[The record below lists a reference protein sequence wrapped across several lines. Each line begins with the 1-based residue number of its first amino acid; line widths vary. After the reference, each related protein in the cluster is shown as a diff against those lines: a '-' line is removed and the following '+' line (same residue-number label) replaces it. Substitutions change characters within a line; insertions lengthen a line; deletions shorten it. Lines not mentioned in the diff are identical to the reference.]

1 LPAPAP
7 IAISLRAYLRL
18 IRSNPNFRRLW
29 IAQAISE
36 MGDWFYSLA
45 IYNLL
50 LELTGRAESV
60 ALAVILQVLPQSL
73 IGPTAGVV
81 NDRLSRKQVMIAADV
96 ARAGIVLCMLFAR
109 SPATVWI
116 VYPLLFIETLMASF
130 FEPARSA
137 VIPNVVREEET
148 TIANTLSATTWSFD
162 LAIGAMFGG
171 IVAAWL
177 GRDAVFILNAFSFL
191 GSAWL
196 IWRMQFTEPHMHAAA
211 PFHIREL
218 VSLAPVIDG
227 IRYVTRDSRLF
238 ASVFL
243 KAGVGILGSSF
254 VLLPVMG
261 ERLFPL
267 RSFSSDHH
275 RASVLAMSVLMGARG
290 LGALIG
296 PLGSAQWAGID
307 LRKLRWGSLLGFAM
321 YGAGY
326 LLVSQAPGIGL
337 ACFGIM
343 FAHAGGS
350 MVWVFSTTLLQMI
363 TQDNFR
369 GRVFAAEYGFLTFAI
384 AVATFLV
391 GFALDHGIHPQRV
404 AMFTGLA
411 SLIPLTFWSIALRRW
426 RDEIPTDTSNQK
438 SN

>member
-1 LPAPAP
+1 LSSPAP
-7 IAISLRAYLRL
+7 IPISVASYARL
-18 IRSNPNFRRLW
+18 VRSNSNFRRLW

-50 LELTGRAESV
+50 LELTGRAEAV
-60 ALAVILQVLPQSL
+60 ALAVILQVLPQTL
-73 IGPTAGVV
+73 IGPTSGVI
-81 NDRLSRKQVMIAADV
+81 NDRLSRRKVMIAADL
-96 ARAGIVLCMLFAR
+96 ARVVIVLCMLFAR
-109 SPATVWI
+109 TSSTVWI
-116 VYPLLFIETLMASF
+116 VYPLLFIESLMASL

-137 VIPNVVREEET
+137 VIPNVVRPEET

-177 GRDAVFILNAFSFL
+177 GRDAVFVLNALSFL

-196 IWRMQFTEPHMHAAA
+196 IWRMNFTEPHLNAA
-211 PFHIREL
+211 PFHAREL
-218 VSLAPVIDG
+218 VSLAPVMDG
-227 IRYVTRDSRLF
+227 VRYMTRDRRIF

-243 KAGVGILGSSF
+243 KSGVGILGSSF

-267 RSFSSDHH
+267 RSVTPDPH

-290 LGALIG
+290 VGALLG
-296 PLGSAQWAGID
+296 PLISAEWGGIN
-307 LRKLRWGSLLGFAM
+307 LKRLRWGSLLGYCM
-321 YGAGY
+321 YGTGY
-326 LLVSQAPGIGL
+326 LMVSQAPSIGL

-350 MVWVFSTTLLQMI
+350 MIWVFSTTLLQMI
-363 TQDNFR
+363 TEDNFR
-369 GRVFAAEYGFLTFAI
+369 GRVFAAEYGFLTLAI
-384 AVATFLV
+384 AIATFLV
-391 GFALDHGIHPQRV
+391 GFALDHGLHPQRV
-404 AMFTGLA
+404 AMLTGLA
-411 SLIPLTFWSIALRRW
+411 ALLPITFWSLAMAGW
-426 RDEIPTDTSNQK
+426 RDENRSPASK
-438 SN
+438 

>member
-1 LPAPAP
+1 
-7 IAISLRAYLRL
+7 
-18 IRSNPNFRRLW
+18 
-29 IAQAISE
+29 

-50 LELTGRAESV
+50 LELTGRAEAV

-81 NDRLSRKQVMIAADV
+81 NDRLSRKQVMIVADL
-96 ARAGIVLCMLFAR
+96 ARAVIVVCMLFAR
-109 SPATVWI
+109 TPSTVWI
-116 VYPLLFIETLMASF
+116 IYPLLFIESLMASL

-137 VIPNVVREEET
+137 VIPNVVRPEET

-162 LAIGAMFGG
+162 LAVGAMFGG

-177 GRDAVFILNAFSFL
+177 GRDTVFVLNALSFL

-196 IWRMQFTEPHMHAAA
+196 IWRMHFDEPHLNAA
-211 PFHIREL
+211 PFHPREL
-218 VSLAPVIDG
+218 VSLAPVMDG
-227 IRYVTRDSRLF
+227 IRYVMRDRRLA

-243 KAGVGILGSSF
+243 KSGVGILGSSF

-267 RSFSSDHH
+267 RSISADPHG
-275 RASVLAMSVLMGARG
+275 ASVLAMSVLMGARG
-290 LGALIG
+290 VGALIG

-307 LRKLRWGSLLGFAM
+307 LRRLRWGSLLGYAL
-321 YGAGY
+321 YGVGY
-326 LLVSQAPGIGL
+326 LLVSHAHGIGL

-343 FAHAGGS
+343 TAHAGGAI
-350 MVWVFSTTLLQMI
+350 VWVFSTTLLQMI
-363 TQDNFR
+363 TEDSFR
-369 GRVFAAEYGFLTFAI
+369 GRVFAAEYGFLTFAM

-391 GFALDHGIHPQRV
+391 GFALDHGLHPQTV
-404 AMFTGLA
+404 AMYTGLA
-411 SLIPLTFWSIALRRW
+411 ALVPVTLWSLAQAGWHDQELPA
-426 RDEIPTDTSNQK
+426 TSNLK
-438 SN
+438 PE

>member
-1 LPAPAP
+1 
-7 IAISLRAYLRL
+7 
-18 IRSNPNFRRLW
+18 
-29 IAQAISE
+29 
-36 MGDWFYSLA
+36 MGDWFYALA

-50 LELTGRAESV
+50 LEFTGRAEAV

-81 NDRLSRKQVMIAADV
+81 NDRLSRRRVMIAADL
-96 ARAGIVLCMLFAR
+96 ARVVIVLCMLFAR
-109 SPATVWI
+109 TPKTVWI
-116 VYPLLFIETLMASF
+116 VYPLLFLETLMASF

-148 TIANTLSATTWSFD
+148 TVANTLSATTWSFD
-162 LAIGAMFGG
+162 LAMGAMFGG

-177 GRDAVFILNAFSFL
+177 GRDAVFILNALSFL

-196 IWRMQFTEPHMHAAA
+196 IWRMRFTEPHLNAA
-211 PFHIREL
+211 PFHVREL
-218 VSLAPVIDG
+218 VSLAPVMDG
-227 IRYVTRDSRLF
+227 VRYMMRDTRLF

-261 ERLFPL
+261 ERLFSL
-267 RSFSSDHH
+267 RSITPDPH

-296 PLGSAQWAGID
+296 PLVSAQWAGID

-326 LLVSQAPGIGL
+326 LLVWQAHGIRL

-343 FAHAGGS
+343 TAHAGGA
-350 MVWVFSTTLLQMI
+350 MVWVFSTTLLQMM
-363 TQDNFR
+363 TRDSFR

-384 AVATFLV
+384 AVAAFLV
-391 GFALDHGIHPQRV
+391 GFALDHGLHPQRV
-404 AMFTGLA
+404 ALYTGLA
-411 SLIPLTFWSIALRRW
+411 AFIPLSLWSLALARW
-426 RDEIPTDTSNQK
+426 RDENPSTASNHEPR
-438 SN
+438 

>member
-1 LPAPAP
+1 MSSPAP
-7 IAISLRAYLRL
+7 ISISVGAYVRL

-29 IAQAISE
+29 IAQAVSE
-36 MGDWFYSLA
+36 MGDWFYALA

-81 NDRLSRKQVMIAADV
+81 NDRLSRKQVMIVADL
-96 ARAGIVLCMLFAR
+96 ARVGIVLCMLFAR
-109 SPATVWI
+109 TPSTVWI
-116 VYPLLFIETLMASF
+116 VYPLLFVETLMASF

-137 VIPNVVREEET
+137 VIPNVVRPEET

-162 LAIGAMFGG
+162 LAVGAMFGG
-171 IVAAWL
+171 LVAAWL
-177 GRDAVFILNAFSFL
+177 GRDAVFVLNALSFVL
-191 GSAWL
+191 SAWL
-196 IWRMQFTEPHMHAAA
+196 IWRMHFDEPHLDAL
-211 PFHIREL
+211 PFHVREL
-218 VSLAPVIDG
+218 VSLAPVMDG
-227 IRYVTRDSRLF
+227 IRYVMRDRRLF

-267 RSFSSDHH
+267 RWFSPDAH

-307 LRKLRWGSLLGFAM
+307 LRRLRWGCLLGFAM

-326 LLVSQAPGIGL
+326 LVVSQAPGIGV

-363 TQDNFR
+363 TQDSFR
-369 GRVFAAEYGFLTFAI
+369 GRVFAAEYGFLTFTI
-384 AVATFLV
+384 AVAAFVV
-391 GFALDHGIHPQRV
+391 GLALDHGVHPQRV
-404 AMFTGLA
+404 ALYTGLA
-411 SLIPLTFWSIALRRW
+411 AFIPLALWSLALAGW
-426 RDEIPTDTSNQK
+426 RDENPLAASNREPR
-438 SN
+438 

>member
-1 LPAPAP
+1 
-7 IAISLRAYLRL
+7 
-18 IRSNPNFRRLW
+18 
-29 IAQAISE
+29 
-36 MGDWFYSLA
+36 MGDWFYALA

-50 LELTGRAESV
+50 LEFTGQAEAV

-81 NDRLSRKQVMIAADV
+81 NDRLSRRQVMIAADL
-96 ARAGIVLCMLFAR
+96 ARVVIVLCMLFAR
-109 SPATVWI
+109 TPKTVWI
-116 VYPLLFIETLMASF
+116 IYPLLFLETLMASF

-162 LAIGAMFGG
+162 LAMGAMFGG

-177 GRDAVFILNAFSFL
+177 GRDAVFILNALSFL
-191 GSAWL
+191 GSAGL
-196 IWRMQFTEPHMHAAA
+196 IWRMRFTEPHLNAA
-211 PFHIREL
+211 PFHVREL
-218 VSLAPVIDG
+218 VSLAPVMDG
-227 IRYVTRDSRLF
+227 VRYMMRDTRLF

-267 RSFSSDHH
+267 RSITPDPH

-296 PLGSAQWAGID
+296 PLVSAQWAGID

-326 LLVSQAPGIGL
+326 LLVWQAHGIRL

-343 FAHAGGS
+343 TAHAGGA
-350 MVWVFSTTLLQMI
+350 MVWVFSTTLLQMM
-363 TQDNFR
+363 TRDSFR

-384 AVATFLV
+384 AVAAFLV
-391 GFALDHGIHPQRV
+391 GFALDHGLHPQRV
-404 AMFTGLA
+404 ALYTGLA
-411 SLIPLTFWSIALRRW
+411 AFIPLSLWSLALARW
-426 RDEIPTDTSNQK
+426 RDENPSTASNHEPR
-438 SN
+438 

>member
-1 LPAPAP
+1 
-7 IAISLRAYLRL
+7 
-18 IRSNPNFRRLW
+18 
-29 IAQAISE
+29 

-81 NDRLSRKQVMIAADV
+81 NDRLSRKQVMIAADL
-96 ARAGIVLCMLFAR
+96 ARVIIVLCMLFAR
-109 SPATVWI
+109 TPSTVWI
-116 VYPLLFIETLMASF
+116 IYPLLFIETLMASF

-148 TIANTLSATTWSFD
+148 TLANTLSATTWSFD
-162 LAIGAMFGG
+162 LAVGAMFGG

-177 GRDAVFILNAFSFL
+177 GRDAVFVLNAFSFL

-196 IWRMQFTEPHMHAAA
+196 IWRMHFTEPHLNAT

-218 VSLAPVIDG
+218 VSLAPVMDG
-227 IRYVTRDSRLF
+227 VRYMMRDRRLF

-267 RSFSSDHH
+267 RSVTPDPH

-296 PLGSAQWAGID
+296 PLGLAQWVGIN
-307 LRKLRWGSLLGFAM
+307 LRRLRWGSLLGFLM
-321 YGAGY
+321 YGVGY
-326 LLVSQAPGIGL
+326 LLVSQAHGIGL

-343 FAHAGGS
+343 TAHAGGS
-350 MVWVFSTTLLQMI
+350 IVWVFSTTLLQMM
-363 TQDNFR
+363 TNDSFR
-369 GRVFAAEYGFLTFAI
+369 GRVFAAEYGFLTFTI
-384 AVATFLV
+384 AVAAFLV
-391 GFALDHGIHPQRV
+391 GFALDHGVHPQRV
-404 AMFTGLA
+404 ALYTGLA
-411 SLIPLTFWSIALRRW
+411 AFIPATLWSLALAAW
-426 RDEIPTDTSNQK
+426 QNEK
-438 SN
+438 

>member
-1 LPAPAP
+1 M
-7 IAISLRAYLRL
+7 
-18 IRSNPNFRRLW
+18 
-29 IAQAISE
+29 AQAISE
-36 MGDWFYSLA
+36 MSDWFYALA

-50 LELTGRAESV
+50 LELTGRAEAV

-81 NDRLSRKQVMIAADV
+81 NDRLSRKQVMIVTDL
-96 ARAGIVLCMLFAR
+96 ARVVIVLCMLFAR
-109 SPATVWI
+109 TPATVWI
-116 VYPLLFIETLMASF
+116 VYPLLFVETLMASF

-137 VIPNVVREEET
+137 VIPNVVSQEET

-162 LAIGAMFGG
+162 LAVGAMFGG

-177 GRDAVFILNAFSFL
+177 GRDAVFVLNAFSFL

-196 IWRMQFTEPHMHAAA
+196 IWRMRFTEPHLNAA

-218 VSLAPVIDG
+218 VSLAPVMDG
-227 IRYVTRDSRLF
+227 VHYMMRDRRLF

-267 RSFSSDHH
+267 RSITTDSH

-296 PLGSAQWAGID
+296 PLGLAQWAGIN
-307 LRKLRWGSLLGFAM
+307 LRRLRGGSLLGYAM

-326 LLVSQAPGIGL
+326 LLVSQAHGIGM

-343 FAHAGGS
+343 TAHA
-350 MVWVFSTTLLQMI
+350 
-363 TQDNFR
+363 
-369 GRVFAAEYGFLTFAI
+369 
-384 AVATFLV
+384 
-391 GFALDHGIHPQRV
+391 
-404 AMFTGLA
+404 
-411 SLIPLTFWSIALRRW
+411 
-426 RDEIPTDTSNQK
+426 
-438 SN
+438 

>member
-1 LPAPAP
+1 M
-7 IAISLRAYLRL
+7 
-18 IRSNPNFRRLW
+18 
-29 IAQAISE
+29 AQAISE

-50 LELTGRAESV
+50 LEMTGRAEAV

-81 NDRLSRKQVMIAADV
+81 NDRLSRKRVMIVADL
-96 ARAGIVLCMLFAR
+96 ARVVIVLCMLFAR
-109 SPATVWI
+109 TPSTVWI
-116 VYPLLFIETLMASF
+116 IYPLLFVESLMASL

-137 VIPNVVREEET
+137 VIPNVVRPEET

-162 LAIGAMFGG
+162 LAVGAMFGG

-177 GRDAVFILNAFSFL
+177 GRDTVFVLNALSFL

-196 IWRMQFTEPHMHAAA
+196 IWRMKFNEPHLNAA
-211 PFHIREL
+211 PFHPREL
-218 VSLAPVIDG
+218 VSLAPVMDG
-227 IRYVTRDSRLF
+227 IRYVMRDRRLA

-243 KAGVGILGSSF
+243 KSGVGILGSSF

-267 RSFSSDHH
+267 RSITADPH

-290 LGALIG
+290 VGALIG
-296 PLGSAQWAGID
+296 PLGSAQWVGIN
-307 LRKLRWGSLLGFAM
+307 LRRLRWGSLVGYAM
-321 YGAGY
+321 YGTGY
-326 LLVSQAPGIGL
+326 LLVSQAHGIGL
-337 ACFGIM
+337 VCFGIM
-343 FAHAGGS
+343 TAHAGGA

-363 TQDNFR
+363 TEDNFR
-369 GRVFAAEYGFLTFAI
+369 GRVFAAEYGFLTFAM

-391 GFALDHGIHPQRV
+391 GVALDHGLHPQRV
-404 AMFTGLA
+404 AMYTGLA
-411 SLIPLTFWSIALRRW
+411 ALVPVTLWSLAQAGW
-426 RDEIPTDTSNQK
+426 RDEKPTATSNLRPE
-438 SN
+438 

>member
-1 LPAPAP
+1 
-7 IAISLRAYLRL
+7 
-18 IRSNPNFRRLW
+18 
-29 IAQAISE
+29 

-50 LELTGRAESV
+50 LELTGRAEAV
-60 ALAVILQVLPQSL
+60 ALAVILQVLPQTL

-81 NDRLSRKQVMIAADV
+81 NDRLSRRRIMIAADIMRV
-96 ARAGIVLCMLFAR
+96 VIVLCMLFAR
-109 SPATVWI
+109 SPSTVWI
-116 VYPLLFIETLMASF
+116 IYPLLFLETLMAGF

-137 VIPNVVREEET
+137 VIPNVVRAEET

-162 LAIGAMFGG
+162 LAVGAMFGG

-177 GRDAVFILNAFSFL
+177 GRDAVFLLNALSFL

-196 IWRMQFTEPHMHAAA
+196 IWGMKFNEPHLDAP
-211 PFHIREL
+211 PFHVREL
-218 VSLAPVIDG
+218 VSLAPVLDG
-227 IRYVTRDSRLF
+227 VRYMTRDWRIF

-243 KAGVGILGSSF
+243 KSGVGILGSSF

-267 RSFSSDHH
+267 HSVTQDPH

-290 LGALIG
+290 LGALLG

-307 LRKLRWGSLLGFAM
+307 LWKLRLGSLLGYAM

-326 LLVSQAPGIGL
+326 WMVSQAPNIGL
-337 ACFGIM
+337 ACIGII

-350 MVWVFSTTLLQMI
+350 MIWVFSTTLLQMI
-363 TQDNFR
+363 TDDSFR
-369 GRVFAAEYGFLTFAI
+369 GRVFAAEYGFLTLAI

-391 GFALDHGIHPQRV
+391 GFALDHGLPPQRV
-404 AMFTGLA
+404 ALFTGLA
-411 SLIPLTFWSIALRRW
+411 ALVPITLWSLALARW
-426 RDEIPTDTSNQK
+426 RDEKPIASSKQ
-438 SN
+438 

>member
-1 LPAPAP
+1 MSSPAP
-7 IAISLRAYLRL
+7 IAISLGAYARL
-18 IRSNPNFRRLW
+18 VRSNPNFRRLW

-36 MGDWFYSLA
+36 MGDWFYALA

-50 LELTGRAESV
+50 LELTGRAEAV

-73 IGPTAGVV
+73 IGATAGVV
-81 NDRLSRKQVMIAADV
+81 NDRLSRKRVMIVADL
-96 ARAGIVLCMLFAR
+96 ARAVIVLCMLFAR

-116 VYPLLFIETLMASF
+116 VYPLLFVETLMASF

-137 VIPNVVREEET
+137 VIPNVVSAEET

-162 LAIGAMFGG
+162 LAVGAMFGG

-177 GRDAVFILNAFSFL
+177 GRDAVFVLNALSFL

-196 IWRMQFTEPHMHAAA
+196 IWRMHFTEPHLNAT
-211 PFHIREL
+211 PFHVREL
-218 VSLAPVIDG
+218 VSLAPVMDG
-227 IRYVTRDSRLF
+227 MRYVMRDRRLF

-267 RSFSSDHH
+267 RSFASDPH

-290 LGALIG
+290 LGAILG

-307 LRKLRWGSLLGFAM
+307 LRRLRWGSMLGFAM

-326 LLVSQAPGIGL
+326 LLVSQAHGIEL

-363 TQDNFR
+363 TEDSFR

-384 AVATFLV
+384 AVAAFLV
-391 GFALDHGIHPQRV
+391 GLALDHGVHPQRV
-404 AMFTGLA
+404 ALYTGLSA
-411 SLIPLTFWSIALRRW
+411 FIPVALWSLAMAGW
-426 RDEIPTDTSNQK
+426 RDEKSAITSK
-438 SN
+438 